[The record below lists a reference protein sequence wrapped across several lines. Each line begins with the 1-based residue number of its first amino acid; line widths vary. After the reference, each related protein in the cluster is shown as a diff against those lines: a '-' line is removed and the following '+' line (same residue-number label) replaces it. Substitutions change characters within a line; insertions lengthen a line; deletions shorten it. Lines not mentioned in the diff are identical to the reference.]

1 MKIVVIRFLQ
11 FLLLVVLHAIFFV
24 AGSMAVSGHIP
35 DIPSEPGLVS
45 GEIGLLLI
53 STVNTLI
60 VMALIL
66 SSRWSGWKLILGLSF
81 AYYGLVTF
89 LTQIE
94 TWYFLTDITVEGELL
109 TRLFLMGIPVAFLF
123 IPIAVWI
130 LGKGRTKPDPESNSA
145 LVMPV
150 SQWVWKLAII
160 AVIYVAL
167 YWLAGYFIAWQNPEL
182 RAFYGSPGEIAPFF
196 EHTAVSISEE
206 PGLFL
211 FQILRSMLWVLC
223 ALPVIRGSKL
233 KPWQTAI
240 LLGVFFSIPMNIGH
254 ILENPLMPLA
264 SVRFSHMIETALS
277 TFIFGLIVAWL
288 LHREHHSVKGLF
300 GLNST
305 LSKS

>member
-1 MKIVVIRFLQ
+1 MKNIITRFLQ
-11 FLLLVVLHAIFFV
+11 FVLLVVLHAIFFV
-24 AGSMAVSGHIP
+24 VGSMAVSGHIP
-35 DIPSEPGLVS
+35 DILSEPGIVS
-45 GEIGLLLI
+45 GEAGLLLI
-53 STVNTLI
+53 SVVNTLI

-94 TWYFLTDITVEGELL
+94 TWYFLSDITVDGELL
-109 TRLFLMGIPVAFLF
+109 IRLFLMGIPVAFLF
-123 IPIAVWI
+123 IPLAVWI
-130 LGKGRTKPDPESNSA
+130 LGKGRTKPDPEPNSA

-150 SQWVWKLAII
+150 SQWLWKLALI
-160 AVIYVAL
+160 AVVYVAL

-182 RAFYGSPGEIAPFF
+182 RAFYGSPGEITPFF
-196 EHTAVSISEE
+196 EHTVESFSEE

-211 FQILRSMLWVLC
+211 FQILRAMLWVLC

-233 KPWQTAI
+233 KSWQTAI
-240 LLGVFFSIPMNIGH
+240 LLGIFFSIPMNIGH
-254 ILENPLMPLA
+254 ILENPLIPLA

-288 LHREHHSVKGLF
+288 LHREHHSVRDFF
-300 GLNST
+300 GL
-305 LSKS
+305 KDEK